1 MKTFLPAIALVMMI
15 ALTGCTAAV
24 VAGGATGGY
33 AVATD
38 ERSVDRMVDDS
49 TITSRINTDMMND
62 SGVKARQIDVDTV
75 GGNVTLTGV
84 VGTREEADRALA
96 IAGRA
101 PGVKSVKDNLQIGEK
116 SWAEFFND
124 KVLGSKIKSKLIVEP
139 EIRSL
144 NIDVDV
150 HRGIVTLTGMVD
162 SGRIAQLRLLA
173 LLKERL
179 GWWIILKCTNNP
191 LE

>member
-1 MKTFLPAIALVMMI
+1 MKNYLPTVALIMMI
-15 ALTGCTAAV
+15 AMTGCAAAV

-38 ERSVDRMVDDS
+38 ERPVDRLVDDS
-49 TITSRINTDMMND
+49 TITSRINTDMIKD
-62 SGVKARQIDVDTV
+62 SMVKARQIDVDTV
-75 GGNVTLTGV
+75 GGHVTLTGV
-84 VGTREEADRALA
+84 VETREEADRAVV

-101 PGVKSVKDNLQIGEK
+101 PGVKSVRNNLQIGEK
-116 SWAEFFND
+116 SWKEVFND

-150 HRGIVTLTGMVD
+150 HRGIVTLTGMVET
-162 SGRIAQLRLLA
+162 GNQKNRAIEIARTTDGT
-173 LLKERL
+173 LKVVDN
-179 GWWIILKCTNNP
+179 LKVRK
-191 LE
+191 

>member
-1 MKTFLPAIALVMMI
+1 MKNYLPTVALIMMI
-15 ALTGCTAAV
+15 AMTGCTAAV

-38 ERSVDRMVDDS
+38 ERPVDRLVDDS
-49 TITSRINTDMMND
+49 TITSRINTDMIKD
-62 SGVKARQIDVDTV
+62 SMVKARQIDVDTV
-75 GGNVTLTGV
+75 GGHVTLTGV
-84 VGTREEADRALA
+84 VETREEADRAVV

-101 PGVKSVKDNLQIGEK
+101 PGVKSVRNNLQIGEK
-116 SWAEFFND
+116 SWKEVFND

-162 SGRIAQLRLLA
+162 TGNQKNRAIEIARTTDGT
-173 LLKERL
+173 LKVVDN
-179 GWWIILKCTNNP
+179 LKVRK
-191 LE
+191 